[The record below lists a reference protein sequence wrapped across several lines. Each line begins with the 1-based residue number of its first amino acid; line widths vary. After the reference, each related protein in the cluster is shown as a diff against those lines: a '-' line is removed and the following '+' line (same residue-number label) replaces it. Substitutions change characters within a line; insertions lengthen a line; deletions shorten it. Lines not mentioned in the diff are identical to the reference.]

1 MGVNYG
7 VLFEYND
14 GCILFNT
21 LGEGVVLL
29 IPNSLVN
36 CKHSVGDEWMFWFQE
51 HNKVVKVEKVEDSFN
66 SDLSPVELYF
76 GNQFYD
82 EEIQQ
87 MKDGFVDITKRNM
100 KELCE

>member
-1 MGVNYG
+1 MSKEFVDWIIHYVANGA
-7 VLFEYND
+7 
-14 GCILFNT
+14 
-21 LGEGVVLL
+21 
-29 IPNSLVN
+29 N
-36 CKHSVGDEWMFWFQE
+36 CKEC
-51 HNKVVKVEKVEDSFN
+51 EKVEDSFI

-87 MKDGFVDITKRNM
+87 MKDGFVDITKRSM